1 MVKTKKTT
9 RRVKRLFNSDLFA
22 TLTSLSYLGSLWR
35 AAVAA
40 AVYLSLILL
49 NELYALYY
57 GPQWGVNGGLLQQTF
72 FFQSALTALLVVVW
86 AVLVYDLL
94 FVVICRRYPLNQR
107 LDRLVLIGLEAVFAA
122 VALLSVAFA
131 SASSP
136 MNLDG
141 FMFWFFA
148 LLLVVPP
155 LRAVAGVSAVAARRR

>member
-9 RRVKRLFNSDLFA
+9 RSKKILKSDLFA
-22 TLTSLSYLGSLWR
+22 MLTSLNYLGSLWR
-35 AAVAA
+35 AAVSAA
-40 AVYLSLILL
+40 IFLSLIIL
-49 NELYALYY
+49 NEIYALYY
-57 GPQWGVNGGLLQQTF
+57 GPQWGVSGGLLKETF

-94 FVVICRRYPLNQR
+94 FVVICRRYPLSVQI
-107 LDRLVLIGLEAVFAA
+107 DRLLLIGLETLFAA

-148 LLLVVPP
+148 VILVLPP